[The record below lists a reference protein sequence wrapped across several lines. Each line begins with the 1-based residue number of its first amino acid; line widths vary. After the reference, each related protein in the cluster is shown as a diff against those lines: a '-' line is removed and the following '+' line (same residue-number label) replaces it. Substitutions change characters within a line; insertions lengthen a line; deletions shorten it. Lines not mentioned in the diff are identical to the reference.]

1 MSSKFR
7 SHDLADRVIALSMAY
22 ERDNLLRRGLGFEHL
37 RELALRLGRFILRQG
52 GNLAYGGSWMVT
64 ENNLLTELLD
74 LVRAEQEDN
83 SIGGPDSSRPIG
95 KLFNHAAW
103 PSYLDVTPAIEARW
117 IGSCRIVRVDQQRAG
132 LPASDILADA
142 AAKTPSP
149 SLAFNRAVT
158 LSAMRR
164 LMMQDMELPIA
175 EAQPERIP
183 AAVAR
188 ILLGGKLATYGGF
201 MPGIF
206 EEALVTFESGKPIYL
221 LGGFGGGAAVL
232 ADAILSKGA
241 LPPELSITW
250 HRANNAD
257 FAALEK
263 TARTRPRPRGIPTPE
278 RAYKSLRGFVEKARK
293 NLAGTLRT
301 GLGAEATRQLLQ
313 TRSVATAVRLVREG
327 LSNTRKLSVLPA

>member
-1 MSSKFR
+1 VSSNYR
-7 SHDLADRVIALSMAY
+7 SHDLADKVIALSMAY

-52 GNLAYGGSWMVT
+52 GNLAYGGSWTVA

-83 SIGGPDSSRPIG
+83 SIGGPDSRRPIG

-103 PSYLDVTPAIEARW
+103 PDYLDVTPAIEARW
-117 IGSCRIVRVDQQRAG
+117 IASCRIVRIDQRRAG
-132 LPASDILADA
+132 LPASAVLADTK
-142 AAKTPSP
+142 AKTPSP
-149 SLAFNRAVT
+149 RLAFNRAVT

-164 LMMQDMELPIA
+164 LMMQDMELPIT

-188 ILLGGKLATYGGF
+188 ILLGGKLATYSGF

-206 EEALVTFESGKPIYL
+206 EEALMTFENQKPLYL
-221 LGGFGGGAAVL
+221 LGGFGGAAAVL

-241 LPPELSITW
+241 LPPELSINW
-250 HRANNAD
+250 HRANNAN

-263 TARTRPRPRGIPTPE
+263 SARTLSRPRGIPKPE
-278 RAYKSLRGFVEKARK
+278 SAYKSLCGFVVKARK

-301 GLGAEATRQLLQ
+301 GLGTEETRQLLQ
-313 TRSVATAVRLVREG
+313 TRSVATAVRLVRVG
-327 LSNTRKLSVLPA
+327 LSKTRKLSVLPA